1 MSTINRPGNK
11 GVRAGFPERT
21 ALYDEGNMWVGAER
35 PDIHWL
41 FERKLTY
48 LGWDASLR
56 RLRGKD
62 RLFMK
67 RVFFLKRIRYEG
79 NECFVL
85 SGDLGRFFF
94 NL

>member
-21 ALYDEGNMWVGAER
+21 ALCDEGNMWVGAER
-35 PDIHWL
+35 PDIRWL

-67 RVFFLKRIRYEG
+67 RGFLKRIRYEG
-79 NECFVL
+79 DECFVL
-85 SGDLGRFFF
+85 SGDLDRFFF